1 MAVVVTLPAAL
12 FDRTI
17 AAMRTLVTPGPR
29 LVDEV
34 ECILS
39 VLLAIL
45 FAHLLGAEHVSWAA
59 FSGYMVMRSRLSE
72 STIRGVFRIA
82 GTGLGAGIALL
93 LVPLVTHSTLLVSCA
108 AALVGGTTL
117 YGALT
122 SKRAYAWLF
131 VGLTFEMILL
141 DSFERPG
148 QTIADFANT
157 RLLEVVAGTGAC
169 LIVNLISQVS
179 ARRRWPAG
187 TSPAPQLP
195 GGWHPHAARH
205 AGQAALTLALL
216 PWLWTGARVPE
227 LAQSAVTVMAV
238 MLVPIS
244 SMGARGFAT
253 VSRRLLHRI
262 AGCLAGAA
270 LAGAILIAAHG
281 NPAILIVGTALG
293 VLIGRH
299 IENGKSDLAYIGTQF
314 TLAILV
320 TLVPDSYADAAIT
333 PARERLTGILVGMAL
348 LEPVLLAWHLL
359 RPGKKAAG
367 AAAGIG
373 SLDA

>member
-1 MAVVVTLPAAL
+1 MRSALTLSRRLVAETRA
-12 FDRTI
+12 I
-17 AAMRTLVTPGPR
+17 ATPGPR

-45 FAHLLGAEHVSWAA
+45 FAHLVGASNVSWAA

-72 STIRGVFRIA
+72 SMVRGALRII
-82 GTGLGAGIALL
+82 GTGLGALAAYL
-93 LVPLVTHSTLLVSCA
+93 LVPVVAHSVALSSVA
-108 AALVGGTTL
+108 AGSVGAASL

-122 SKRAYAWLF
+122 GRRAYAWLF
-131 VGLTFEMILL
+131 VGLTFEMILFDCL
-141 DSFERPG
+141 EHPG
-148 QTIADFANT
+148 RMVGQFAKM
-157 RLLEVVAGTGAC
+157 RLLEVAAGTAAC
-169 LIVNLISQVS
+169 LIVNLISQAT

-195 GGWHPHAARH
+195 GGWHPHAMRH
-205 AGQAALTLALL
+205 VGQAALTLALM
-216 PWLWTGARVPE
+216 PWLWAWLRVPE
-227 LAQSAVTVMAV
+227 LAQSAITVMAV

-244 SMGARGFAT
+244 NMGTESFAV
-253 VSRRLLHRI
+253 VSRRLLQRT
-262 AGCLAGAA
+262 AGCLCGAT
-270 LAGAILIAAHG
+270 LAAAVVIVAHGSPSLLIA
-281 NPAILIVGTALG
+281 GTMLG

-299 IENGKSDLAYIGTQF
+299 IENGQTSLAYTGTQF

-320 TLVPDSYADAAIT
+320 TLVPDSYTHAAME
-333 PARERLTGILVGMAL
+333 PAWDRLIGILIGMAL

-359 RPGKKAAG
+359 QPGPRAR
-367 AAAGIG
+367 AAAERG

>member
-1 MAVVVTLPAAL
+1 MPSAPPPVRRLAAG
-12 FDRTI
+12 
-17 AAMRTLVTPGPR
+17 MRALVTPGPR

-45 FAHLLGAEHVSWAA
+45 FAHLIGARNVSWAA

-72 STIRGVFRIA
+72 SVVRGALRIV
-82 GTGLGAGIALL
+82 GTGLGAGVAWL
-93 LVPLVTHSTLLVSCA
+93 LVPIVAPSTILTSIA
-108 AALVGGTTL
+108 AALIGGTTL

-122 SKRAYAWLF
+122 HRRAYAWLF

-141 DSFERPG
+141 DSVEHHDRMVGEFVE
-148 QTIADFANT
+148 T
-157 RLLEVVAGTGAC
+157 RLLEVVAGTVAC
-169 LIVNLISQVS
+169 LVVNLISQVT

-187 TSPAPQLP
+187 PSPAPQMA
-195 GGWHPHAARH
+195 GGWHPNAARH
-205 AGQAALTLALL
+205 AGQAALTLALI
-216 PWLWTGARVPE
+216 PWLWAWLRIPE
-227 LAQSAVTVMAV
+227 LAQSAITVMAV

-244 SMGARGFAT
+244 NMGAASFAT
-253 VSRRLLHRI
+253 VSHRLLQRM
-262 AGCLAGAA
+262 AGCLAGAM
-270 LAGAILIAAHG
+270 LAGTMVIVAHG
-281 NPAILIVGTALG
+281 SPAMLLLGTAIG

-299 IENGKSDLAYIGTQF
+299 IENGKTGLAYTGTQF

-320 TLVPDSYADAAIT
+320 TLVPDSYLHTATA
-333 PARERLTGILVGMAL
+333 PAWNRLTGILIGMAL

-359 RPGKKAAG
+359 RPEPHVRAG
-367 AAAGIG
+367 VGQG